1 MIQQRREQQIK
12 QSYDRNAFIQAV
24 VGETAE
30 KVNTTKRPV
39 TFETHIKQWKV
50 DLKQRRRQ

>member
-12 QSYDRNAFIQAV
+12 QSYDRNAFIQSV
-24 VGETAE
+24 VGEVAE
-30 KVNTTKRPV
+30 KVNQTMRPV
-39 TFETHIKQWKV
+39 TYETHIEQWKI

>member
-1 MIQQRREQQIK
+1 MIQQRRDQQIK
-12 QSYDRNAFIQAV
+12 QSHERNAFIQAV

-39 TFETHIKQWKV
+39 MFETHIEQWKI